1 MQRQRLTE
9 YQKNRLRNKTPEG
22 ATNMLDYI
30 EDEQNYNS
38 IKSGLNK
45 GWGRNNDMS
54 DAEVINLLVNYDPIP
69 ANCTDI
75 EGFYEAYAKWRKS
88 TDAVKSNELL
98 QFYQGGGARL
108 KKSKKK
114 IKHRKRSKNKRKHRK
129 RSKKSYKKRIQHRK
143 KTNRR

>member
-1 MQRQRLTE
+1 MQRKKLTGDQVVRL
-9 YQKNRLRNKTPEG
+9 QNKTPEG

-30 EDEQNYNS
+30 EDEQDYNS

-54 DAEVINLLVNYDPIP
+54 DTEVINLLVNYDPIP

-88 TDAVKSNELL
+88 GDIEKPQELL
-98 QFYQGGGARL
+98 QFYQEGGTRL
-108 KKSKKK
+108 KKSKK
-114 IKHRKRSKNKRKHRK
+114 KRKHRK
-129 RSKKSYKKRIQHRK
+129 RSKKISKKSYKKRRKHRK
-143 KTNRR
+143 KTKRR